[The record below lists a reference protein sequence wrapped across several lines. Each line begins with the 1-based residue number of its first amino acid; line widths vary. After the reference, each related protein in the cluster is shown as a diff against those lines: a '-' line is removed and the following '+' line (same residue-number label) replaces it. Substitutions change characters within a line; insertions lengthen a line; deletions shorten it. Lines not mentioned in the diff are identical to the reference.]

1 MINNNSNINFR
12 AKYINNIQVKKRMSE
27 NVFKSIRTS
36 FIEIDST
43 NANDIKV
50 LDKVDKC
57 WADSFASNISVLAKA
72 LHQGRCSANDFK
84 IYALTKQVEN
94 YDSIKAD
101 DILGLVEI
109 NQTDKNKIHIDYLQT
124 DPKQVYAAEP
134 EYSGIGS
141 RILDSLKNIYETIT
155 LNPNSSGVRK
165 FYEKNDFFQTKENPK
180 TYMWLRT

>member
-12 AKYINNIQVKKRMSE
+12 AKYINNVQIKKRISE
-27 NVFKSIRTS
+27 NVFKPIRTS

-43 NANDIKV
+43 NANDIKA
-50 LDKVDKC
+50 LDKAHKYWV
-57 WADSFASNISVLAKA
+57 DSFASNISVLAKA
-72 LHQGRCSANDFK
+72 LHQGRFLANDFK
-84 IYALTKQVEN
+84 IYALTKQAKKFN
-94 YDSIKAD
+94 SLKAD
-101 DILGLVEI
+101 DILGLVEV
-109 NQTDKNKIHIDYLQT
+109 NQIDKNKIHIEYLQV

-165 FYEKNDFFQTKENPK
+165 FYEKNDFSQTKENPK
-180 TYMWLRT
+180 IYMWLRT